1 MPEKKKPNNVIKL
14 PSNRVKKEKDEEKR
28 IEVNL
33 FIGTPAYNG
42 MVHIDYL
49 NSIMEY
55 HKNGIP
61 ITTMTIGNES
71 LITRGRNT
79 VISYFHKLEQ
89 FTHLLFLDADMYLSA
104 DNLVQLLSHEKDVIG
119 APVAL
124 KGFDKEGNP
133 VYNVGKIF
141 EEKGG
146 LLKVDRVGTAV
157 FMLSR
162 KAVTDLVE
170 NAERQGFVYGSNP
183 HTRGTAADI
192 PMYDIFQ
199 VGVLDGE
206 YLSEDYFVCKTLQ
219 GLGYDVYVDPN
230 VKNRHNGM
238 FVFGG

>member
-1 MPEKKKPNNVIKL
+1 MSKVIKL
-14 PSNRVKKEKDEEKR
+14 PIGKGKKKEKDFK
-28 IEVNL
+28 VNL

-55 HKNGIP
+55 HKAGIP

-79 VISYFHKLEQ
+79 IISYFHKLKQ

-104 DNLVQLLSHEKDVIG
+104 EGLMRLLSHQTDVIG

-124 KGFDKEGNP
+124 KGFDKDGRA
-133 VYNVGKIF
+133 VYNVGKILK
-141 EEKGG
+141 EQEG
-146 LLKVDRVGTAV
+146 LAKVDKVGTAV

-162 KAVTDLVE
+162 NAVDALIA
-170 NAERQGFVYGSNP
+170 NAEDKGLVYGSNP
-183 HTRGTAADI
+183 YTRGTTEKDI
-192 PMYDIFQ
+192 LMYDVFQ
-199 VGVLDGE
+199 VGVFNGD
-206 YLSEDYFVCKTLQ
+206 YLSEDYFVCENLRA
-219 GLGYDVYVDPN
+219 LGYNIYVDFN

-238 FVFGG
+238 YVFR